1 MNTILVLASLV
12 LVGAAGADEGCGGTT
27 TAEGITA
34 IEGAKRYRAQHECMM
49 RLAERQNVTG
59 SGTGQVTYP
68 EEQTACLPK
77 MQAAMEAMDEF
88 VNPSTSYSTYD
99 GCNTCTF
106 ANGGGM
112 CTTLACTGRNEV
124 ALAEWEL
131 KKAKE
136 RAVVAE
142 RRQKAHEQWT
152 EAKACWRK
160 P

>member
-77 MQAAMEAMDEF
+77 MQAAMEAMEPLAF
-88 VNPSTSYSTYD
+88 GNPTPTQ
-99 GCNTCTF
+99 F
-106 ANGGGM
+106 
-112 CTTLACTGRNEV
+112 LV
-124 ALAEWEL
+124 ALRL
-131 KKAKE
+131 FNKAK
-136 RAVVAE
+136 
-142 RRQKAHEQWT
+142 T
-152 EAKACWRK
+152 CWRQ